1 MSDLT
6 FSFAPFFV
14 LGNRRNFSYIMM
26 EDILKK
32 IIEADSSVRLGS
44 YDIEHLCAESGKT
57 VVGIGHGSGNG
68 RLKKA
73 LAEARRA
80 IDGVRLEA
88 CHGIAVCLFAGSN
101 VDDPL
106 RMDELEPLREF
117 LSGLPRPVVDNVKWK
132 LSFDDKLGDS
142 VEIAIIVG

>member
-1 MSDLT
+1 M
-6 FSFAPFFV
+6 
-14 LGNRRNFSYIMM
+14 IM
-26 EDILKK
+26 EDIFKK
-32 IIEADSSVRLGS
+32 IIEADSSIRFSSCG
-44 YDIEHLCAESGKT
+44 IEHLCAGDSKT
-57 VVGIGHGSGNG
+57 VAGIGRGSGTG

-73 LAEARRA
+73 LAEAKSSLE
-80 IDGVRLEA
+80 GVRLDA

-101 VDDPL
+101 VDNPL

-117 LSGLPRPVVDNVKWK
+117 LSGLPRPIVDNVKWK

>member
-1 MSDLT
+1 M
-6 FSFAPFFV
+6 
-14 LGNRRNFSYIMM
+14 IM
-26 EDILKK
+26 EDIFKK
-32 IIEADSSVRLGS
+32 VIEADSGVRLGS
-44 YDIEHLCAESGKT
+44 CDIEHLCAESSKT
-57 VVGIGHGSGNG
+57 VVGIGRGSGAG

-88 CHGIAVCLFAGSN
+88 CHDIAVCLFAGSN
-101 VDDPL
+101 VDNPL

-117 LSGLPRPVVDNVKWK
+117 LSGLPHPVVDNVKWK

-142 VEIAIIVG
+142 VEIAVIVG